1 MELHEAVVCL
11 ANWRAETKRLE
22 AAQREMVKA
31 VMESTE
37 YKRLG
42 EEYVH
47 AHQMEGE
54 TEWTVR
60 GLAEDQFK
68 ATGVKAVHD
77 AIVVKVFTE
86 LRYDPGEALD
96 YCRTQMPGALKL
108 DAKKFEAA
116 AKALGLRFV
125 EVVETPKATIAQ
137 DLSAYL

>member
-22 AAQREMVKA
+22 TAQRAMVKA

-60 GLAEDQFK
+60 ELAVDFWRL
-68 ATGVKAVHD
+68 TGNEQPHD
-77 AIVVKVFTE
+77 AVVIKVDTE
-86 LRYDPGEALD
+86 YDGVGTKDVPLAHI
-96 YCRTQMPGALKL
+96 
-108 DAKKFEAA
+108 
-116 AKALGLRFV
+116 
-125 EVVETPKATIAQ
+125 AT